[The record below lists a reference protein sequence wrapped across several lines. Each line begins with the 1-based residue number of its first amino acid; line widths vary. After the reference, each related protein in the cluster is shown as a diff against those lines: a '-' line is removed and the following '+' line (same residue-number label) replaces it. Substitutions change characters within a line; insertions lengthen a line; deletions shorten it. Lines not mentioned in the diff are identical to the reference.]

1 MSEYVEPILR
11 INVPQKFAKNN
22 PLVGVLGVERN
33 AERTALLA
41 GGKEPYAARTY
52 MRA

>member
-1 MSEYVEPILR
+1 MIR
-11 INVPQKFAKNN
+11 ITSAKNRRRKR
-22 PLVGVLGVERN
+22 LVTTSVGVLGVERN